1 MGLIGN
7 LVLVLVFAWVVR
19 GLLGTTSVTWPRTL
33 LAVLA
38 GSVLGATLAGLL
50 LIGPADLTDP
60 AGLDVTTGDL
70 ATLALPFQI
79 VTMMLIVVALEL
91 VRAGPTRPRRGWRPA
106 RPLAALRRWFGT
118 AARALEVSRILT
130 RHGLAPLLGLPRGEV
145 ASRDPAELARR
156 ARQALEE
163 AGGMFVKLGQL
174 LVTRPDLLPPEAL
187 AELERLHAAA
197 QPLPLAVIEA
207 ELAAAFGRPA
217 DAVFASLEERPLGS
231 ASIAQAHRARSLDG
245 RAVVVKVQRPGLE
258 RVVARDLAI
267 VHWLARTAEE
277 RTAWGRAY
285 GAIGL
290 AEEFADALR
299 TELDFVAEAR
309 NATELAAAVASH
321 PQVHVPTIVHELTTP
336 RVLVMEHLEGATLA
350 DLPEPPSPT
359 TAQELADALCASQIA
374 AMLDGERFHGDPHP
388 GNVLLLADGRLG
400 LIDFGITGKLDA
412 FERASVF
419 QLLVAIHLESP
430 ALLVESLVAVGAV
443 HPEQDPDELERQL
456 ARFLAAHLGPG
467 LPPADAL
474 AELVRL
480 TAELGIRLPPQ
491 TSVMFRALATLAGT
505 LERLVP
511 GYPLIDRVAK
521 IGGAELEDRMAP
533 SSAREF
539 VMREWAELGPVLR
552 RAPRHLDR
560 LATTIEHGRFTT
572 RVRLFDDQT
581 DARVLERLL
590 NRAVLTVLSLGVGI
604 LAVLMLGT
612 DAGPV
617 LAGTEVRLLE
627 VLGWLGL
634 FGASILLL
642 RVLLD
647 VLRSEAR
654 DRQDGRQSRR

>member
-7 LVLVLVFAWVVR
+7 LALLLVFAWVVR
-19 GLLGTTSVTWPRTL
+19 GLLGATAVTWPRTL
-33 LAVLA
+33 LAVVI
-38 GSVLGATLAGLL
+38 GSLLGATLAGLL
-50 LIGPADLTDP
+50 LIDTADLAD
-60 AGLDVTTGDL
+60 AGELAVTAEEL

-79 VTMMLIVVALEL
+79 VATMLTVVVLEL
-91 VRAGPTRPRRGWRPA
+91 VRAAPARPRRGLRPV
-106 RPLAALRRWFGT
+106 RPLTALRRRLGI
-118 AARALEVSRILT
+118 AARAVQVTRVLT
-130 RHGLAPLLGLPRGEV
+130 RHGLAPLLGLRRGQG

-187 AELERLHAAA
+187 AELGRLHAAA
-197 QPLPLAVIEA
+197 QPLPIGVIEE
-207 ELAAAFGRPA
+207 ELAAAFGRPL
-217 DAVFASLEERPLGS
+217 DTVFATLEELPLGS
-231 ASIAQAHRARSLDG
+231 ASIAQAHRARLLDG

-267 VHWLARTAEE
+267 VHWLARTAEA

-285 GAIGL
+285 GAVGL

-309 NATELAAAVASH
+309 NATELAAAAAAQ
-321 PQVHVPTIVHELTTP
+321 PQVHVPAIVSELTTS
-336 RVLVMEHLEGATLA
+336 RVLVMEHLEGHTLA
-350 DLPEPPSPT
+350 ALPDEPSPD
-359 TAQELADALCASQIA
+359 TARQLADALCASQIA

-412 FERASVF
+412 FEQASVF
-419 QLLVAIHLESP
+419 QLLVAIHLGSP

-443 HPEQDPDELERQL
+443 DPAQDPDELERHL

-467 LPPADAL
+467 LPPADTL
-474 AELVRL
+474 AELLRL
-480 TAELGIRLPPQ
+480 TAVLGIRLPPQ

-511 GYPLIDRVAK
+511 GYPVIERVAEL
-521 IGGAELEDRMAP
+521 GGAELQDRMAP
-533 SSAREF
+533 DSAREF
-539 VMREWAELGPVLR
+539 VTREWAELGPVLR
-552 RAPRHLDR
+552 RVPRHLDR
-560 LATTIEHGRFTT
+560 LATTLEHGRFTT
-572 RVRLFDDQT
+572 RVRLFDDPS
-581 DARVLERLL
+581 DARVLERLVD
-590 NRAVLTVLSLGVGI
+590 RGILTILSLGVGL

-612 DAGPV
+612 EVGPV

-654 DRQDGRQSRR
+654 TRHDDRQSRR